1 MNEKIKQLVE
11 KAPYTTISTE
21 GRLFSQQDLAKF
33 AELIV
38 EETLQV
44 ARAGIEYGPSM
55 DEVVYGYFGM
65 LNEREDQTTT
75 RICLPMNNDEIDER
89 IKSLKEMC
97 DKLKE
102 IPSVEEKLKDSIDT
116 FTFDTSM
123 IQPLTASQ
131 ISTITISGGGG
142 GGGSMASG
150 GGTTY
155 YTGGTGYNPSPITT
169 TMPGIGH
176 TMPGGAGT
184 YYTSGPGGPTWTGT
198 TTSTPANLKITGKNP
213 TLSTEKSEINIDELA
228 DLISILKERL
238 LILIPNFEKQEKYQ
252 ALKKAYDH
260 YKMIEA
266 LIQEE
271 KIDVPK

>member
-1 MNEKIKQLVE
+1 MN
-11 KAPYTTISTE
+11 
-21 GRLFSQQDLAKF
+21 D
-33 AELIV
+33 
-38 EETLQV
+38 
-44 ARAGIEYGPSM
+44 
-55 DEVVYGYFGM
+55 
-65 LNEREDQTTT
+65 
-75 RICLPMNNDEIDER
+75 DEIDER

-102 IPSVEEKLKDSIDT
+102 IPSVEEKLKDSIDK

-142 GGGSMASG
+142 SGGSMASG

-155 YTGGTGYNPSPITT
+155 YTGGKGYNPSPITT

-184 YYTSGPGGPTWTGT
+184 YYTSGPTGPTWTGT
-198 TTSTPANLKITGKNP
+198 TTSNQANVKITGKNP
-213 TLSTEKSEINIDELA
+213 TLITDKSEINIDELA
-228 DLISILKERL
+228 EMMKVLKERL
-238 LILIPNFEKQEKYQ
+238 LILVPNFEKHEHYQ

-260 YKMIEA
+260 YRMIEA